1 MMRPHARLL
10 LCLGSISMAVVLMCA
25 AERLKAQAEA
35 AKDKTEEAQTAEQ
48 KFKNIQVLKGIPAD
62 QLIPS
67 MQFISASLGV
77 ECEYCHVQRA
87 MDKDDKK
94 PKLTARK
101 MITMMM
107 QINADSFKS
116 EREVTCYTCHRGSVH
131 PLGTP
136 ILSADNPAASPAPEE
151 ESATAAALPSAQAI
165 LDKYLAAVGGAA
177 VLQKIKTRV
186 QTGNIEVAGKKY
198 PIEIYSQAPDN
209 RVSISHLPSGPSV
222 TAFNREA
229 GWLSTPNGI
238 RRMSL
243 AEQQAARIDAELY
256 FPLQLPRM
264 YQEFEVSSGE
274 LINGKATYLV
284 SAKGKG
290 APGLR
295 LYFDQESGLL
305 VRLIRF
311 AETPLGRNPTEI
323 DYADFRVADGVKLS
337 YRWTLARP
345 NGRFAI
351 QIDAVKQNVPLDE
364 GQFVTPSI
372 QEEH

>member
-1 MMRPHARLL
+1 MRPHARLL

-238 RRMSL
+238 RRMSS

>member
-1 MMRPHARLL
+1 MRPHARLL

-295 LYFDQESGLL
+295 LYFNQESGLL

-345 NGRFAI
+345 NGRFTI

>member
-1 MMRPHARLL
+1 MRPHARLL

-101 MITMMM
+101 MITMMT

-131 PLGTP
+131 PLGVP
-136 ILSADNPAASPAPEE
+136 ILSADNPTTPPAPEE

-186 QTGNIEVAGKKY
+186 QTGNIEVTGKKY

-222 TAFNREA
+222 TAFNGEA

-238 RRMSL
+238 RRMSS

-295 LYFDQESGLL
+295 LYFNQESGLL

-345 NGRFAI
+345 NGRFTI

>member
-1 MMRPHARLL
+1 MRPHARLL

-101 MITMMM
+101 MITMMT

-186 QTGNIEVAGKKY
+186 QTGNIEVTGKKY

-222 TAFNREA
+222 TAFNGEA

-238 RRMSL
+238 RRMSS

>member
-1 MMRPHARLL
+1 MRPHARLL

>member
-1 MMRPHARLL
+1 MRPHARLL

-345 NGRFAI
+345 NGRFTI
-351 QIDAVKQNVPLDE
+351 QIDAVKQNVPLDK

>member
-1 MMRPHARLL
+1 MTAHARLL
-10 LCLGSISMAVVLMCA
+10 LRLGTISMTVGLMCA
-25 AERLKAQAEA
+25 AERLQAQAEA
-35 AKDKTEEAQTAEQ
+35 ANGKIEQVQTAEQ

-101 MITMMM
+101 MITMMT

-186 QTGNIEVAGKKY
+186 QTGNIEVTGKKY

-209 RVSISHLPSGPSV
+209 RVSISHLPSGPNV
-222 TAFNREA
+222 TAFNGEA
-229 GWLSTPNGI
+229 G
-238 RRMSL
+238 
-243 AEQQAARIDAELY
+243 
-256 FPLQLPRM
+256 
-264 YQEFEVSSGE
+264 
-274 LINGKATYLV
+274 
-284 SAKGKG
+284 
-290 APGLR
+290 
-295 LYFDQESGLL
+295 
-305 VRLIRF
+305 
-311 AETPLGRNPTEI
+311 
-323 DYADFRVADGVKLS
+323 
-337 YRWTLARP
+337 
-345 NGRFAI
+345 
-351 QIDAVKQNVPLDE
+351 
-364 GQFVTPSI
+364 
-372 QEEH
+372 

>member
-1 MMRPHARLL
+1 MRPHARLL

-48 KFKNIQVLKGIPAD
+48 KFKNIHVLKGIPAD

>member
-1 MMRPHARLL
+1 MRPHARLL

-186 QTGNIEVAGKKY
+186 QTGNIEVTGKKY

-345 NGRFAI
+345 NGRFTI

>member
-1 MMRPHARLL
+1 MRPHARLL

-101 MITMMM
+101 MITMMT

-186 QTGNIEVAGKKY
+186 QTGNIEVTGKKY

-238 RRMSL
+238 RRMSS

>member
-1 MMRPHARLL
+1 MRPHARLL

-101 MITMMM
+101 MITMMT

-131 PLGTP
+131 PLGVP
-136 ILSADNPAASPAPEE
+136 ILSADNPTTRPAPEE

-186 QTGNIEVAGKKY
+186 QTGNIEVTGKKY

-222 TAFNREA
+222 TAFNGEA

-238 RRMSL
+238 RRMSS

-345 NGRFAI
+345 NGRFTI

>member
-1 MMRPHARLL
+1 MRPHARLL

-48 KFKNIQVLKGIPAD
+48 KFKNIHVLKGIPAD

-186 QTGNIEVAGKKY
+186 QTGNIEVTGKKY

-222 TAFNREA
+222 TAFNGEA

-351 QIDAVKQNVPLDE
+351 QIDAVKQNVPLDK

>member
-1 MMRPHARLL
+1 MRPHARLL

-48 KFKNIQVLKGIPAD
+48 KFKNIHVLKGIPAD

-345 NGRFAI
+345 NGRFTI

>member
-1 MMRPHARLL
+1 MRPHARLL

-25 AERLKAQAEA
+25 AERLNAQAEA

-101 MITMMM
+101 MITMMT

-186 QTGNIEVAGKKY
+186 QTGNIEVTGKKY

-222 TAFNREA
+222 TAFNGEA

-238 RRMSL
+238 RRMSS

-345 NGRFAI
+345 NGRFTI

>member
-1 MMRPHARLL
+1 MRPHARLL

-35 AKDKTEEAQTAEQ
+35 AKGKTEEAQTAEQ

-77 ECEYCHVQRA
+77 ECEFCHVQRA
-87 MDKDDKK
+87 MEKDDKK

-101 MITMMM
+101 MMTMMM
-107 QINADSFKS
+107 QINADSFKN

-131 PLGTP
+131 PVGMP
-136 ILSADNPAASPAPEE
+136 ILSADNPAAPPAPEE
-151 ESATAAALPSAQAI
+151 EPAAATALPSAQAI

-177 VLQKIKTRV
+177 VLQKINTRV

-198 PIEIYSQAPDN
+198 PIEIYSQAPDS

-222 TAFNREA
+222 TAFNGEA
-229 GWLSTPNGI
+229 GWLSSPNGI
-238 RRMSL
+238 RRMSS

-264 YQEFEVSSGE
+264 YQEFEASSGE
-274 LINGKATYLV
+274 VINGKATYLV
-284 SAKGKG
+284 SAKGKDT
-290 APGLR
+290 PSLR
-295 LYFDQESGLL
+295 LYFEQESGLL

-345 NGRFAI
+345 NGRFTI

>member
-1 MMRPHARLL
+1 MRPHARLL

-345 NGRFAI
+345 NGRFTI

>member
-1 MMRPHARLL
+1 MRPHARLL

-25 AERLKAQAEA
+25 AERLNAQAEA

-186 QTGNIEVAGKKY
+186 QTGNIEVTGKKY

-209 RVSISHLPSGPSV
+209 RVSISHLPSGPNV
-222 TAFNREA
+222 TAFNGEA

-238 RRMSL
+238 RRMSS

-295 LYFDQESGLL
+295 LYFNQESGLL

-345 NGRFAI
+345 NGRFTI

>member
-1 MMRPHARLL
+1 MRPHARLL

-101 MITMMM
+101 MITMMT

-186 QTGNIEVAGKKY
+186 QTGNIEVTGKKY

-222 TAFNREA
+222 TAFNGEA

-238 RRMSL
+238 RRMSS

-345 NGRFAI
+345 NGRFTI

>member
-1 MMRPHARLL
+1 MRPHARLL

-186 QTGNIEVAGKKY
+186 QTGNIEVTGKKY

-222 TAFNREA
+222 TAFNGEA

-345 NGRFAI
+345 NGRFTI

>member
-35 AKDKTEEAQTAEQ
+35 AKGKTEEAQTAEQ
-48 KFKNIQVLKGIPAD
+48 KFKNIQVLRGIPED
-62 QLIPS
+62 QLTPS

-77 ECEYCHVQRA
+77 ECEFCHVQRA
-87 MDKDDKK
+87 MEKDDKK

-101 MITMMM
+101 MMTMMM
-107 QINADSFKS
+107 QINADSFKN
-116 EREVTCYTCHRGSVH
+116 ER
-131 PLGTP
+131 
-136 ILSADNPAASPAPEE
+136 
-151 ESATAAALPSAQAI
+151 
-165 LDKYLAAVGGAA
+165 
-177 VLQKIKTRV
+177 
-186 QTGNIEVAGKKY
+186 EVAGKKY
-198 PIEIYSQAPDN
+198 PIEIYSQAPDS

-222 TAFNREA
+222 TAFNGEA
-229 GWLSTPNGI
+229 GWLSSPNGI
-238 RRMSL
+238 RRMSS

-264 YQEFEVSSGE
+264 YQEFEASSGE

-284 SAKGKG
+284 SAKGKDT
-290 APGLR
+290 PSLR
-295 LYFDQESGLL
+295 LYFEQESGLL

-345 NGRFAI
+345 NGRFTI

>member
-1 MMRPHARLL
+1 
-10 LCLGSISMAVVLMCA
+10 
-25 AERLKAQAEA
+25 
-35 AKDKTEEAQTAEQ
+35 
-48 KFKNIQVLKGIPAD
+48 
-62 QLIPS
+62 

-101 MITMMM
+101 MITMMT

-186 QTGNIEVAGKKY
+186 QTGNIEVTGKKY

-209 RVSISHLPSGPSV
+209 RVSISHLPSGPNV
-222 TAFNREA
+222 TAFNGEA

-238 RRMSL
+238 RRMSS